1 MMLSLNIVPKLSM
14 ALFITAAML
23 LLVPNY
29 PVLVLAAAIGTGVG
43 VALLYLIVDERD
55 ALRFSWVLAASLIVA
70 YAGGT
75 LSTWLNSLSFDDFT
89 YLTKQR
95 PLGLLCGA
103 LGFVYIST
111 GIILV
116 VGQFESPVFRS
127 EDELPADT
135 RFSVVLSSIGLAL
148 IVLAYLTG
156 DLGYEGVKA
165 DALSQRI
172 PVLGAIATLI
182 AAPLAGLF
190 GYMYGRFDA
199 KIFRLYSMLGGGGV
213 ILSIIPSGRRQV
225 ILALIVLVLGY
236 ALSGALRQRSL
247 LQKMLLA
254 AAILSIGFLVSAYF
268 FALRLS
274 VWELGPTSSFSNQL
288 SLAFDFMTSTTLE
301 GRFNALLYD
310 NLRERTFVLGYL
322 ADLIEA
328 TRTSGPLYGEAF
340 MFYLK
345 LSIPSVLDPSKVDVL
360 AIQQI
365 ESFAH
370 PKLGL
375 PVIDQANTI
384 LTDGVTD
391 FGVIGGFIYLSGIVV
406 MLRGG
411 IWFLR
416 KFYRPFTFL
425 IASLTLVHL
434 ALKPEITLS
443 EYFVTLRNLIWVVP
457 LLFVCEYIWGS
468 TLEHESPKLHD
479 SPRLYDLGE

>member
-1 MMLSLNIVPKLSM
+1 MLSLNIVPRSSAALLIM
-14 ALFITAAML
+14 AGL
-23 LLVPNY
+23 LLLIPNY
-29 PVLVLAAAIGTGVG
+29 PVLVLAATIGTGVG
-43 VALLYLIVDERD
+43 VALLYLMIDERD
-55 ALRFSWVLAASLIVA
+55 ALRFSWLLGASLIIA

-75 LSTWLNSLSFDDFT
+75 LSTWFSSLSFDDFT

-95 PLGLLCGA
+95 PLGLLCGSLA
-103 LGFVYIST
+103 FVYISA
-111 GIILV
+111 GIVLV
-116 VGQFESPVFRS
+116 AGQFEAPLFRS
-127 EDELPADT
+127 EDELPVDT
-135 RFSVVLSSIGLAL
+135 RFSVILSSTGLVL
-148 IVLAYLTG
+148 IILAYLAG
-156 DLGYEGVKA
+156 DLGFEGVQV
-165 DALSQRI
+165 DQLSQRI
-172 PVLGAIATLI
+172 SVLGATATLI

-199 KIFRLYSMLGGGGV
+199 KIFGLYSVFGAGGV
-213 ILSIIPSGRRQV
+213 ILSIIPSGRRQI
-225 ILALIVLVLGY
+225 ILALIMLVLGY
-236 ALSGALRQRSL
+236 SLSGALRRRSL
-247 LQKMLLA
+247 LQKMLMA
-254 AAILSIGFLVSAYF
+254 AVVLGIGSLVSSYF
-268 FALRLS
+268 FALRLA
-274 VWELGPTSSFSNQL
+274 VWELGSNSSFTSQL

-328 TRTSGPLYGEAF
+328 TRKSGPLYGEAF
-340 MFYLK
+340 LFYLK
-345 LSIPSVLDPSKVDVL
+345 LSIPSVLDPSKLDVL

-384 LTDGVTD
+384 LTDGITD
-391 FGVIGGFIYLSGIVV
+391 FGLIGGFLYLSGIVV

-416 KFYRPFTFL
+416 RFYRPFTNL

-443 EYFVTLRNLIWVVP
+443 EYLVTLRNLIWVIP
-457 LLFVCEYIWGS
+457 LMFVCEHIWCS
-468 TLEHESPKLHD
+468 AFERNNPKLPE
-479 SPRLYDLGE
+479 SPRLYELGE